1 MYAYRITND
10 INEIYYYKNNEIY
23 YYNHPLFNINKN
35 SLYKVNTFP
44 DTDKIVKHFYYFSED
59 AFEIAKIILS
69 INNNIKNIFILE
81 YIIDNNEI
89 IDNIVFGNYKKLVR
103 KNYIPDNKLYKIYP
117 NSNKTYPVLEI
128 RLDEN
133 SHIKPTGNL
142 YQINNNML
150 IPNKLNIINKRREY
164 IMYKLYLDHILYD
177 FKVSYPHEDD
187 GLMIISE
194 IEGNIKKIKIP
205 KRYQRIIC

>member
-89 IDNIVFGNYKKLVR
+89 IDNIGFGNYKKLVR
-103 KNYIPDNKLYKIYP
+103 KNYIPDNKLYKI
-117 NSNKTYPVLEI
+117 
-128 RLDEN
+128 
-133 SHIKPTGNL
+133 
-142 YQINNNML
+142 
-150 IPNKLNIINKRREY
+150 
-164 IMYKLYLDHILYD
+164 
-177 FKVSYPHEDD
+177 
-187 GLMIISE
+187 
-194 IEGNIKKIKIP
+194 
-205 KRYQRIIC
+205 

>member
-10 INEIYYYKNNEIY
+10 INEIIYYKNNKIY
-23 YYNHPLFNINKN
+23 YYNQPLFNINNN
-35 SLYKVNTFP
+35 SLYKINTFP
-44 DTDKIVKHFYYFSED
+44 DTDIIVKHFYYFPED
-59 AFEIAKIILS
+59 AFEIAKIIL
-69 INNNIKNIFILE
+69 NNNINIKKLFILE

-89 IDNIVFGNYKKLVR
+89 IDNIGFGNYRKLVR
-103 KNYIPDNKLYKIYP
+103 KDYIPDNKLYKIYP
-117 NSNKTYPVLEI
+117 NINKTYPVLEI

-142 YQINNNML
+142 YPINKDIL
-150 IPNKLNIINKRREY
+150 IPNKLNIINKHREY
-164 IMYKLYLDHILYD
+164 IMYKLYLERILYD
-177 FKVSYPHEDD
+177 FKISYPHEDN

-205 KRYQRIIC
+205 KRYQRLIC